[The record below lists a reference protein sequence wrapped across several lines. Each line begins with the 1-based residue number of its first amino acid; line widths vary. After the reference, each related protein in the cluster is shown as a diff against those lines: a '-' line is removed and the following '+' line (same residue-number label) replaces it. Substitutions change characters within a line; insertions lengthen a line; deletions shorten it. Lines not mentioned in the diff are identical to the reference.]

1 VELNEKEA
9 PPTIP
14 TVGTNLVTL
23 KFGKK
28 TCTVRELGGCMSPV
42 WNSYHK
48 DVKNLIVRFVQ
59 AIP

>member
-1 VELNEKEA
+1 MQ
-9 PPTIP
+9 
-14 TVGTNLVTL
+14 VGTNLVTL